1 LSKGLIIIPA
11 YNEENNIGRV
21 IREIKSKN
29 VDVDIVVIDDG
40 STDRTREMVQ
50 NEKVDVISHV
60 HNLGYGAALQT
71 GFRYSVKRGYK
82 FVVQFDGDGQ
92 HDPDDILPMVEE
104 LERADSDIV
113 IGSRFLGKGS
123 FKMGILKQIVVNFMK
138 LIIKISTGTKITD
151 PTSGFKG
158 LSKRTYNYYSLK
170 ENFPHD
176 YPDADILIQ
185 MLRLKY
191 RVREIPVNIRYR
203 TQGKSMHSGLK
214 PIVYLL
220 KILLSI
226 MVVLLRERLIK
237 EG

>member
-1 LSKGLIIIPA
+1 LPKGIIIIPT
-11 YNEENNIGRV
+11 YNEEQNIGRV
-21 IREIKSKN
+21 IREIKSRK
-29 VDVDIVVIDDG
+29 VDIDIIVIDDG
-40 STDRTREMVQ
+40 STDRTREIVE
-50 NEKVDVISHV
+50 NENVDVISHI

-71 GFRYSVKRGYK
+71 GFRYSIKRGYK
-82 FVVQFDGDGQ
+82 FVIQFDGDGQ

-104 LERADSDIV
+104 LQKGESDIV

-123 FKMGILKQIVVNFMK
+123 FKMGVLKQSLVNFMK
-138 LIIKISTGTKITD
+138 LIIKVSTGTKISD

-158 LSKRTYNYYSLK
+158 LSKRTYRYYSQK

-185 MLRLKY
+185 MLRRKY
-191 RVREIPVNIRYR
+191 KVNEIPANIRYR
-203 TQGKSMHSGLK
+203 TKGKSMHAGLK
-214 PIVYLL
+214 PVVYLM

-226 MVVLLRERLIK
+226 IIVLLRERLIK